1 MTIVSN
7 YPTNSGLT
15 KLKHPTKGTV
25 PSDTYTDV
33 DVQKHC
39 KEGMHR
45 INTLY
50 ILTRTL
56 LSGSQLSNRKPFQP

>member
-7 YPTNSGLT
+7 CPTNSGLT

-39 KEGMHR
+39 KQSMYT
-45 INTLY
+45 NTLY